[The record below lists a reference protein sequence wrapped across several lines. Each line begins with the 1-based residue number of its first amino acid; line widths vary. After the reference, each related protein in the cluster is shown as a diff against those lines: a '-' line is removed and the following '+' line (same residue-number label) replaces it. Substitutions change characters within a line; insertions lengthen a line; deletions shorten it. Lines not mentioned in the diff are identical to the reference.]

1 MNHHTHF
8 NIRNSLPSL
17 AIASGGGGI
26 DIRSLFL
33 LLAGIVAFTLGVTQA
48 AEKPNIIFFLVDDMG
63 WMDCGVYGS
72 EYYETPNIDAFAK
85 KGVQFTQAY
94 AQPMCSPSRASLL
107 SGQAVARHGITAA
120 AGHALEVGKQLPPP
134 ATRKFMRPEQITLAE
149 AMRDAGYAT
158 AHLGKW
164 HLGVSTEHQ
173 PAAQGFDMVFSAQPS
188 AGPPGKQ
195 RGGLCYFSPYGV
207 LPEGTPT
214 NRDKVGTITDGPDG
228 EYITDRLTDE
238 AIAFMNAHKEGP
250 FFLNLWHYAVHGP
263 WGAKED
269 YIEHFKDKQDPRG
282 QQSNSIMAAM
292 LRSVDESLGR
302 ILEELDRLGLA
313 ENTLVIFYSDNG
325 GSIKSLREGHICLE
339 DWEKWGIPKDVPPT
353 SNAPLREGKGKLYEG
368 GVRVPLLASWPG
380 VIPAGRTAEA
390 IVRSEDFYPTIL
402 DLAGVP
408 KPAQQTLDGSSFA
421 AVLRDPSLER
431 DVPAFFPTQ
440 FGVAVRSGD
449 WKLILNYKDKSHELY
464 NLGED
469 LSETN
474 NLAAQH
480 PERVRGMFKQL
491 EDHFISTGCEMR
503 RDIRDVI
510 QARSQ
515 KR

>member
-1 MNHHTHF
+1 MKKT
-8 NIRNSLPSL
+8 L
-17 AIASGGGGI
+17 ASI
-26 DIRSLFL
+26 
-33 LLAGIVAFTLGVTQA
+33 LAALSAFTVTVTAA

-63 WMDCGVYGS
+63 WVDCGVYGS
-72 EYYETPNIDAFAK
+72 EYYETPHIDAFAK
-85 KGVQFTQAY
+85 RGVRFSQAY
-94 AQPMCSPSRASLL
+94 AQPMCSPSRASMM

-120 AGHALEVGKQLPPP
+120 AGHNLPVGRQLPPP

-149 AMRDAGYAT
+149 ALRDAGYAT

-164 HLGVSTEHQ
+164 HLGVSPEHQ
-173 PAAQGFDMVFSAQPS
+173 PAAQGFDTVFSAEPS

-238 AIAFMNAHKEGP
+238 AIAFIDAHKEGP

-263 WGAKED
+263 WGAKGET
-269 YIEHFKDKQDPRG
+269 IERFKDKKDPRG
-282 QQSNSIMAAM
+282 EQRNSILAGM
-292 LRSVDESLGR
+292 LLSVDESLGR

-313 ENTLVIFYSDNG
+313 GNTLVIFYSDNG
-325 GSIKSLREGHICLE
+325 GSIKSLREGHDCLE
-339 DWEKWGIPKDVPPT
+339 DWEKWGLSKDVPPT
-353 SNAPLREGKGKLYEG
+353 SNAPLREGKGTLYEG
-368 GVRVPLLASWPG
+368 GVRVPLLASWPS
-380 VIPAGRTAEA
+380 VIPAGRTSEA

-402 DLAGVP
+402 DLAGVS
-408 KPAQQTLDGSSFA
+408 KPAQQTIDGSSFA
-421 AVLRDPSLER
+421 VVLRDPSLKR

-464 NLGED
+464 NLRED
-469 LSETN
+469 LGETN
-474 NLAAQH
+474 DLAAQH
-480 PERVRGMFKQL
+480 PEQVRGMFKQL
-491 EDHFISTGCEMR
+491 ADHFITTGCKMR
-503 RDIRDVI
+503 SDIRDVI
-510 QARSQ
+510 KARSQ
-515 KR
+515 KP